1 MMEKRGVIQP
11 GLTPPER
18 PATGVKQA
26 ADLADHTTRRLADHA
41 ADKIAQ
47 AKPAVTGRHDPK

>member
-1 MMEKRGVIQP
+1 MMQKRGVIQP

-18 PATGVKQA
+18 PATDVKQA

-41 ADKIAQ
+41 AAQ
-47 AKPAVTGRHDPK
+47 LQQIKPDVTGRHDPK